1 MPGER
6 EDTDNVIE
14 INAHTDTSSMV
25 DITEDKDIDVE
36 FMYSVKWKETVT
48 PFEKRMENASANWIP
63 RHDPNESFEE

>member
-1 MPGER
+1 MLTLIPIR
-6 EDTDNVIE
+6 WL
-14 INAHTDTSSMV
+14 TSPR
-25 DITEDKDIDVE
+25 TEIDVE